1 MDKAIVLVVMALGA
15 LMLLKALTPS
25 SAPARGSLRPVA
37 RRFMTPRE
45 LAMLD
50 ILERCLPQYR
60 FHAQVSMGALLNAA
74 PNPTRRRVPSDR
86 NAFAQKI
93 VDFVAQDRTTGAIVA
108 LIEVDDASHNLE
120 RDGKRDAMTEHAGY
134 RTVRIGR
141 GVPAK
146 LQDVRVAIAALLPA
160 QMAENNRSMA

>member
-1 MDKAIVLVVMALGA
+1 MDKIVIFAMIAVGAII
-15 LMLLKALTPS
+15 MLRGLTPS
-25 SAPARGSLRPVA
+25 PAPRQGIPRPVA
-37 RRFMTPRE
+37 KRFMTARE

-50 ILERCLPQYR
+50 VLERCLPQYR

-74 PNPTRRRVPSDR
+74 PNPSRRRVPSDR

-93 VDFVAQDRTTGAIVA
+93 VDFVAQDRATGAIVA
-108 LIEVDDASHNLE
+108 LIEVDDAMHNLE

-141 GVPAK
+141 GVPAR
-146 LQDVRVAIAALLPA
+146 LQEVRVAIAALLPA
-160 QMAENNRSMA
+160 QPAPEHRSVA